1 MDWWRWIIQEALE
14 GAQDGQYDSD
24 FQEEKISKN
33 TKSIL
38 YDQKTKLLQDFKV
51 IWSRT
56 DGNWMFDS
64 FDICISGRA
73 IWFHEIR
80 LLICEF
86 LHNNPILVSSWE
98 QGTVDDYIEIMRK
111 TEMGVSYWAKCFF
124 WDDPYERLCLLGYQ
138 WPYKCDHDWSSL
150 K

>member
-1 MDWWRWIIQEALE
+1 MNKDSHVTRYELMKMNHCRMLKKELKTVNMIQILNKKNLLKL
-14 GAQDGQYDSD
+14 QNRFYMIRNQNYW
-24 FQEEKISKN
+24 KI
-33 TKSIL
+33 
-38 YDQKTKLLQDFKV
+38 FKV
-51 IWSRT
+51 IRSRT

-73 IWFHEIR
+73 IGFYEIR

-111 TEMGVSYWAKCFF
+111 
-124 WDDPYERLCLLGYQ
+124 DRQ
-138 WPYKCDHDWSSL
+138 WGLILS
-150 K
+150 